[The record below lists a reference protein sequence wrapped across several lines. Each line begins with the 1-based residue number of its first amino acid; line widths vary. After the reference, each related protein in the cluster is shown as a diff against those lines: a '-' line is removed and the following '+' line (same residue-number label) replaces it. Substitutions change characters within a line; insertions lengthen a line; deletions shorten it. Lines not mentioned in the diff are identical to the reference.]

1 MRPDPDDQSA
11 LALQEHLEGSIERV
25 TFQNEETGFC
35 VLRVKVQSRRRL
47 VTVVGTAHRVH
58 VGEAIRAA
66 GAWANDPSH
75 GFQFRAAS
83 IEASAPRTVD
93 DLRRFLGSGLIKG
106 VGAVGAE
113 RLVQRFG
120 ERVLQVVEEH
130 PDELALVHGIGPERA
145 FRIREAWIR
154 HRSLRELAAFLHTNS
169 IQGSL
174 LMRIYRA
181 YGPESV
187 RVVSADPYRLAVEV
201 PGFDFATADRV
212 AERLRIPGDD
222 PARIMA
228 GLASTLAEAM
238 GEGHCGLPRVE
249 LLDRASALLDVR
261 RDDLEPVLARA
272 CAAGAFVQDT
282 SGGEACVFPRGL
294 HGMEHAIASRLKTLM
309 EGICPWRLLD
319 EGEAVA
325 AAEARM
331 GLTLSGS
338 QRRALG
344 LACRSKVMVL
354 TGGPGVGKTTLVKAI
369 LGAVDE
375 GELRIELCAPTGR
388 AARRLARSTGRGA
401 KTIHRLLEGS
411 KAGFRRGAQVPLAC
425 DLLVVDEVSMVDVR
439 LMTALLLALP
449 DHAGL
454 LLVGDEN
461 QLPSIG
467 PGQVLADVVASDV
480 VPVVHL
486 DEVFRQ
492 EAQSRIITAAHAIS
506 RGEVPDLEPSPE
518 SDFYFVEAD
527 DGASALAKLVTLVR
541 DRIPNRFGLDPKRD
555 VQVLC
560 PMNRGRLGAR
570 ALNTELQRVL
580 NPPGEDAVGS
590 FGTLFGPGDKVM
602 QARNDYDRDVS
613 NGELG
618 FVVGSDPREGEI
630 RVAFDDR
637 QVVYGAGDLDDL
649 ALAYATTIHKAQG
662 SEYPAVVIPL
672 TLQHAPMLR
681 RKLLYTGVTRGSRL
695 VVLLGSRGALSQAV
709 AQGDD
714 ARRWSR
720 LRDWL
725 EPPRRERLRAAV

>member
-1 MRPDPDDQSA
+1 
-11 LALQEHLEGSIERV
+11 
-25 TFQNEETGFC
+25 
-35 VLRVKVQSRRRL
+35 
-47 VTVVGTAHRVH
+47 
-58 VGEAIRAA
+58 
-66 GAWANDPSH
+66 
-75 GFQFRAAS
+75 
-83 IEASAPRTVD
+83 
-93 DLRRFLGSGLIKG
+93 
-106 VGAVGAE
+106 VGAE

-120 ERVLQVVEEH
+120 DRVLAVIEEH

-181 YGPESV
+181 YGPDSV

-201 PGFDFATADRV
+201 PGFDFRTADRV

-228 GLASTLAEAM
+228 GLASILAEAM
-238 GEGHCGLPRVE
+238 GDGHCGLPRAE
-249 LLDRASALLDVR
+249 LLDRAAALLDVR

-325 AAEARM
+325 AAEERM
-331 GLTLSGS
+331 GITLSGS

-344 LACRSKVMVL
+344 VACRSKVMVL

-411 KAGFRRGAQVPLAC
+411 KAGFRRGPQTPLAC

-506 RGEVPDLEPSPE
+506 RGEVPDLEPAAD

-527 DGASALAKLVTLVR
+527 DGAQALAKLVTLVR
-541 DRIPNRFGLDPKRD
+541 DRIPNRFGLDPRRD

-695 VVLLGSRGALSQAV
+695 VVLLGSRHALAQAV

-720 LRDWL
+720 LKDWL
-725 EPPRRERLRAAV
+725 EPPRRERLRAAG